1 MNSAIYRQYDSRWGD
16 KPYPTRNSS
25 FAGNGCGCCACTHVI
40 IERPQYA
47 NLTPEPVRVWMVDQ
61 GLAYPN
67 QGTLWSGIPK
77 TLQHYGFTTINHDT
91 VTGMFDVLDK
101 RKAAGQKCL
110 GVILFGSGTRGGITW
125 TTGGHYVAFVDYK
138 KEGGKHYLY
147 TKDSGSRKHDGWYC
161 YETTMKGLIP
171 QIWSALPP
179 NSDPGPTPID
189 PSKPIA
195 VDGVFGAASVAA
207 LQKAMGTSIDGCIG
221 GQLSGSAK
229 YHMAFSPG
237 AISYDGGGS
246 ACIKALQ
253 KMLKLDGPDGYF
265 GPNTIKA
272 LQKFL
277 NLDGP
282 DGYFG
287 PNTAKAF
294 QTWLNNKLFP
304 TNPSTPSQKE
314 EVKPTPTPTP
324 APTPAPTPTPVVNKV
339 IEEDGVV
346 GRKTLEIAQE
356 FFGTPVTGEFGGQL
370 SSLKKYHKGF
380 ASGVIEYGS
389 GGSALITAMQKY
401 MGLSGP
407 DGQLGPN
414 TIKAVQK
421 MCNLSNPDGVW
432 GPNTSKG
439 FQHWLN
445 EHYKPSARVR
455 GMDISAWQ
463 DNCSVADFKKAKDS
477 GIEFVILRVGYTG
490 TESRKP
496 TLDKCFENNYKNAK
510 AAGLKIGYYYYSTA
524 TNELM
529 AQKEAE
535 FTLANIKGKQCD
547 FPVYLDVEDPEYQKS
562 LSKSTLA
569 AICNKFCI
577 LVKQAG
583 YKAGVYASLSW
594 FNSKIG
600 NITAEHSKWVA
611 QYYSKC
617 EYKGAYDIWQ
627 YTSEGT
633 VPGIGKRIDLDYW
646 YKK

>member
-47 NLTPEPVRVWMVDQ
+47 KLTPEPVRVWMVDQ
-61 GLAYPN
+61 GFAYPN

-77 TLQHYGFTTINHDT
+77 TLEHYGFTAINHAT
-91 VTGMFDVLDK
+91 VSGMFDVLDK
-101 RKAAGQKCL
+101 RKAKKQKCL

-138 KEGGKHYLY
+138 KEGSKHYLY

-161 YETTMKGLIP
+161 YETTMQGLIP

-189 PSKPIA
+189 PTKPIA
-195 VDGVFGAASVAA
+195 VDGDFGAASVAA
-207 LQKAMGTSIDGCIG
+207 LQKAMKTSIDGCIS
-221 GQLSGSAK
+221 GQLSGSQQ
-229 YHMAFSPG
+229 YHLAFSPG

-265 GPNTIKA
+265 GPNTIRA
-272 LQKFL
+272 LQKYL
-277 NLDGP
+277 KLSDP

-287 PNTAKAF
+287 PNTAKAL
-294 QTWLNNKLFP
+294 QKWLNNKLFP
-304 TNPSTPSQKE
+304 TSPSTPSQKD

-324 APTPAPTPTPVVNKV
+324 SKPSAPSNKNV

-346 GRKTLEIAQE
+346 GRKTLEIVQE

-380 ASGVIEYGS
+380 ANGVIEYGS
-389 GGSALITAMQKY
+389 GGSALITGIQKY
-401 MGLSGP
+401 LKLSGP

-421 MCNLSNPDGVW
+421 LCGVKQNGTW
-432 GPNTSKG
+432 DSNTSKA

-445 EHYKPSARVR
+445 INYKPSSRIR

-463 DNCSVADFKKAKDS
+463 DNCSVADFKKAKES
-477 GIEFVILRVGYTG
+477 GISFVILRVGFTG

-524 TNELM
+524 TNESM

-535 FTLANIKGKQCD
+535 FTIANIKGKQCD
-547 FPVYLDVEDPEYQKS
+547 YPVYIDVEDPSYQS
-562 LSKSTLA
+562 GLSSSTLA
-569 AICNKFCI
+569 SICNKFCNA
-577 LVKQAG
+577 VKKAG
-583 YKAGVYASLSW
+583 YKPGVYASLSW
-594 FNSKIG
+594 FNNKIG
-600 NITAEHSKWVA
+600 NITATHSKWVA

-617 EYKGAYDIWQ
+617 EYKGAYDMWQ
-627 YTSEGT
+627 YTSEGN
-633 VPGIGKRIDLDYW
+633 VPGIGSRIDLNYY